1 LEKKTRGRSKMKVQ
15 TSFQCTFQSIIK
27 EVLDKKSNVVKLV
40 IGKETRGRSK
50 VIVQT
55 LSECFSQ
62 SIFFFKEPL
71 EKGGVECP
79 KKTGRFIWEVL
90 SE

>member
-40 IGKETRGRSK
+40 IGKETRGRSR
-50 VIVQT
+50 VMVQT
-55 LSECFSQ
+55 LSEYFSQ
-62 SIFFFKEPL
+62 SINFSNKPL
-71 EKGGVECP
+71 RKLHLY
-79 KKTGRFIWEVL
+79 R
-90 SE
+90 